1 MFPHSI
7 WAWLAAA
14 ICAYLLGSVSGGLI
28 ASFTRHKE
36 DLRRHGSGNAG
47 MTNALRTY
55 GVRSAALVLAID
67 TLKTVLAVLLARLLL
82 AEPWGTVV
90 GGACTV
96 LGHDFPVYYRFRGGK
111 GVLSSAVVVALLDWR
126 VFLISLAVFALAVL
140 LTGRVSVGSLSVAVA
155 APVCCLL
162 LQEGTVQELFVA
174 ALGALLIFTHR
185 SNLRRLLRGEEPKTV
200 IAKRRSL

>member
-55 GVRSAALVLAID
+55 GVRSAVLVLAID
-67 TLKTVLAVLLARLLL
+67 TLKTVFAVLLARLLL
-82 AEPWGTVV
+82 GEPWGTVV
-90 GGACTV
+90 GGACAV

-140 LTGRVSVGSLSVAVA
+140 LSGRVSVGSLSVAVA

>member
-90 GGACTV
+90 GGACAV

-140 LTGRVSVGSLSVAVA
+140 LSGRVSVGSLSVAVA

-185 SNLRRLLRGEEPKTV
+185 SNLRRLLRGQEPKTV

>member
-90 GGACTV
+90 GGA
-96 LGHDFPVYYRFRGGK
+96 
-111 GVLSSAVVVALLDWR
+111 
-126 VFLISLAVFALAVL
+126 
-140 LTGRVSVGSLSVAVA
+140 
-155 APVCCLL
+155 
-162 LQEGTVQELFVA
+162 
-174 ALGALLIFTHR
+174 
-185 SNLRRLLRGEEPKTV
+185 
-200 IAKRRSL
+200 

>member
-67 TLKTVLAVLLARLLL
+67 ALKTVLAVLLARLLL
-82 AEPWGTVV
+82 GEPWGTVV
-90 GGACTV
+90 GGACAV

-140 LTGRVSVGSLSVAVA
+140 LSGRVSVGSLSVAVA

-162 LQEGTVQELFVA
+162 LQLGTVQELFVA

-185 SNLRRLLRGEEPKTV
+185 SNLRRLLRGQEPKTV

>member
-67 TLKTVLAVLLARLLL
+67 ALKTVLAVLLARLLL
-82 AEPWGTVV
+82 GEPWGTVV
-90 GGACTV
+90 GGACAV

-126 VFLISLAVFALAVL
+126 VFLISLAIFALAVL

-162 LQEGTVQELFVA
+162 LQLGTVQELFVA

-185 SNLRRLLRGEEPKTV
+185 SNLRRLLRGQEPKTV

>member
-67 TLKTVLAVLLARLLL
+67 ALKTVLAVLLARLLL
-82 AEPWGTVV
+82 GEPWGTVV
-90 GGACTV
+90 GGACAV

-140 LTGRVSVGSLSVAVA
+140 LTGRVSVGSISVAVA

-162 LQEGTVQELFVA
+162 LQLGTVQELFVA

-185 SNLRRLLRGEEPKTV
+185 SNLRRLLRGQEPKTV

>member
-1 MFPHSI
+1 MFPHNI

-90 GGACTV
+90 GGACAV

-162 LQEGTVQELFVA
+162 LQLGTVQELFVA

-185 SNLRRLLRGEEPKTV
+185 SNLRRLLRGQEPKTV

>member
-82 AEPWGTVV
+82 GEPWGTVV
-90 GGACTV
+90 GGACAV

-162 LQEGTVQELFVA
+162 LQLGTVQELFVA

>member
-67 TLKTVLAVLLARLLL
+67 ALKTVLAVLLARLLL

-90 GGACTV
+90 GGACAV

-162 LQEGTVQELFVA
+162 LQLGTVQELFVA

>member
-67 TLKTVLAVLLARLLL
+67 ALKTVLAVLLARLLL

-90 GGACTV
+90 GGACAV

-162 LQEGTVQELFVA
+162 LQLGTVQELFVA

-185 SNLRRLLRGEEPKTV
+185 SNLRRLLRGQEPKTV

>member
-67 TLKTVLAVLLARLLL
+67 ALKTVLAVLLARLLL

-90 GGACTV
+90 GGACAV

-126 VFLISLAVFALAVL
+126 VFLISLAIFALAVL

>member
-67 TLKTVLAVLLARLLL
+67 ALKTVLAVLLARLLL

-90 GGACTV
+90 GGACAV

-126 VFLISLAVFALAVL
+126 VFLISLAIFALAVL

-162 LQEGTVQELFVA
+162 LQLGTVQELFVA

>member
-67 TLKTVLAVLLARLLL
+67 ALKTVFAVLLARLLL
-82 AEPWGTVV
+82 GELWGTVV
-90 GGACTV
+90 GGACAV

-126 VFLISLAVFALAVL
+126 VFLISLAVFALTVL

-162 LQEGTVQELFVA
+162 LQLGTVQELFVA

-185 SNLRRLLRGEEPKTV
+185 SNLRRLLRGQEPKTV

>member
-82 AEPWGTVV
+82 GEPWGTVV
-90 GGACTV
+90 GGACAV

-140 LTGRVSVGSLSVAVA
+140 LSGRVSVGSLSVAVA

-185 SNLRRLLRGEEPKTV
+185 SNLRRLLRGQEPKTV

>member
-90 GGACTV
+90 GGACAV

-140 LTGRVSVGSLSVAVA
+140 LSGRVSVGSLSVAVA

>member
-82 AEPWGTVV
+82 AEPWGTVA
-90 GGACTV
+90 GGACAV

-162 LQEGTVQELFVA
+162 LQLGTVQELFVA

>member
-36 DLRRHGSGNAG
+36 DLRRYGSGNAG

-67 TLKTVLAVLLARLLL
+67 ALKTVFAVLLARLLL
-82 AEPWGTVV
+82 GEPWGTVV
-90 GGACTV
+90 GGACAV

-140 LTGRVSVGSLSVAVA
+140 LSGRVSVGSLSVAVA

-162 LQEGTVQELFVA
+162 LQLGTVQELFVA

-185 SNLRRLLRGEEPKTV
+185 SNLRRLLRGQEPKTV

>member
-1 MFPHSI
+1 
-7 WAWLAAA
+7 
-14 ICAYLLGSVSGGLI
+14 
-28 ASFTRHKE
+28 
-36 DLRRHGSGNAG
+36 

-55 GVRSAALVLAID
+55 GIRSAALVLAID

-90 GGACTV
+90 GGACAV
-96 LGHDFPVYYRFRGGK
+96 LGHDFPIYYRFRGGK

-126 VFLISLAVFALAVL
+126 AFLISLAIFALAVL
-140 LTGRVSVGSLSVAVA
+140 LSGRVSVGSLSVAVA

>member
-36 DLRRHGSGNAG
+36 DLRRNGSGNAG

-82 AEPWGTVV
+82 GEPWGTVV
-90 GGACTV
+90 GGACAV

-140 LTGRVSVGSLSVAVA
+140 LSGRVSVGSLSVAVA

-185 SNLRRLLRGEEPKTV
+185 SNLRRLLRGQEPKTV

>member
-36 DLRRHGSGNAG
+36 DLRRHSSGNAG

-90 GGACTV
+90 GGACAV

-162 LQEGTVQELFVA
+162 LQLGTVQELFVA

>member
-90 GGACTV
+90 GGTCAV

-162 LQEGTVQELFVA
+162 LQLGTVQELFVA

>member
-90 GGACTV
+90 GGACAV

-111 GVLSSAVVVALLDWR
+111 GVLSSAVVVVLLDWR

-162 LQEGTVQELFVA
+162 LQLGTVQELFVA

-185 SNLRRLLRGEEPKTV
+185 SNLRRLLRGQEPKTV

>member
-82 AEPWGTVV
+82 AESWGTVV
-90 GGACTV
+90 GGACAV

-126 VFLISLAVFALAVL
+126 VFLISLAIFALAVL

-162 LQEGTVQELFVA
+162 LQLGTVQELFVA

>member
-82 AEPWGTVV
+82 GEPWGTVV
-90 GGACTV
+90 GGACAV

-162 LQEGTVQELFVA
+162 LQLGTVQELFVA

-185 SNLRRLLRGEEPKTV
+185 SNLRRLLRGQEPKTV

>member
-67 TLKTVLAVLLARLLL
+67 ALKTVLAVLLARLLL
-82 AEPWGTVV
+82 GEPWGTVV
-90 GGACTV
+90 GGACAV

-162 LQEGTVQELFVA
+162 LQLGTVQELFVA

>member
-90 GGACTV
+90 GGACAV

>member
-67 TLKTVLAVLLARLLL
+67 ALKTVLAVLLARLLL
-82 AEPWGTVV
+82 GEPWGTVV
-90 GGACTV
+90 GGACAV

-185 SNLRRLLRGEEPKTV
+185 SNLRRLLRGQEPKTV

>member
-7 WAWLAAA
+7 WAWLVAA

-90 GGACTV
+90 GGTCAV

-162 LQEGTVQELFVA
+162 LQLGTVQELFVA

>member
-1 MFPHSI
+1 MFPHRI

-67 TLKTVLAVLLARLLL
+67 ALKTVLAVLLARLLL
-82 AEPWGTVV
+82 GEPWGTVV
-90 GGACTV
+90 GGACAV

-126 VFLISLAVFALAVL
+126 VFLISLAIFALAVL
-140 LTGRVSVGSLSVAVA
+140 LSGRVSVGSLSVAVA

-185 SNLRRLLRGEEPKTV
+185 SNLRRLLRGQEPKTV

>member
-82 AEPWGTVV
+82 GEPWGTVV
-90 GGACTV
+90 GGACAV

-140 LTGRVSVGSLSVAVA
+140 LSGRVSVGSLSVAVA

>member
-67 TLKTVLAVLLARLLL
+67 TMKTVLAVLLARLLL
-82 AEPWGTVV
+82 GEPWGTVV
-90 GGACTV
+90 GGACAV

-126 VFLISLAVFALAVL
+126 VFLISLAIFALAVL

-162 LQEGTVQELFVA
+162 LQLGTVQELFVA
-174 ALGALLIFTHR
+174 ALGALLVFTHR
-185 SNLRRLLRGEEPKTV
+185 SNLRRLLRGQEPKTV

>member
-82 AEPWGTVV
+82 GEPWGTVV
-90 GGACTV
+90 GGACAV

-126 VFLISLAVFALAVL
+126 VFLISLAIFALAVL

-162 LQEGTVQELFVA
+162 LQLGTVQELFVA

>member
-67 TLKTVLAVLLARLLL
+67 ALKTVLAVLLARLLL
-82 AEPWGTVV
+82 GEPWGTVV
-90 GGACTV
+90 GGACAV

-126 VFLISLAVFALAVL
+126 VFLISLAIFALAVL
-140 LTGRVSVGSLSVAVA
+140 LSGRVSVGSLSVAVA

-162 LQEGTVQELFVA
+162 LQLGTVQELFVA

>member
-67 TLKTVLAVLLARLLL
+67 ALKTVFAVLLARLLL
-82 AEPWGTVV
+82 GEPWGTVV
-90 GGACTV
+90 GGACAV

-126 VFLISLAVFALAVL
+126 VFLISLAVFALAVRL
-140 LTGRVSVGSLSVAVA
+140 RGRGSVGSLSVAVA

-185 SNLRRLLRGEEPKTV
+185 SNLRRLLRGQEPKTV

>member
-90 GGACTV
+90 GGACAV

-185 SNLRRLLRGEEPKTV
+185 SNLRRLLRGQEPKTV

>member
-90 GGACTV
+90 GGTCAV
-96 LGHDFPVYYRFRGGK
+96 LGHDFPIYYRFRGGK

-162 LQEGTVQELFVA
+162 LQLGTVQELFVA